1 MNGDHMNRPLT
12 FILADDHALVREG
25 LKMLIST
32 MDNMS
37 VVAEAADGEALL
49 EQVTKTRAD
58 LLLLDLGMPGVAGIQ
73 FISDIRELVP
83 RLKIIVLTANI
94 EPRTVR
100 AAVEAGAS
108 GYLTKDGDPEE
119 LGEAIEAIR
128 KGGTYLA
135 RTVRFAVGEA
145 SGSGRQ
151 HAVPDILSP
160 VPLTR
165 REREILALVAQGLT
179 AREIAERLGISPLTV
194 RKHVCPQPEGCRAA
208 PCRRPASR
216 QYLFNHQL
224 FSRGD
229 GQSIYATCRMFSP
242 DGPAY
247 SSLPQRHVA
256 IASCGDRIIG
266 EEPACRRWN
275 CCCRLPWRPSP
286 SPACRD
292 RQSST

>member
-119 LGEAIEAIR
+119 LGEAIEAIG

-194 RKHVCPQPEGCRAA
+194 RKHRENLMGKLNLHSAA
-208 PCRRPASR
+208 ELTA
-216 QYLFNHQL
+216 
-224 FSRGD
+224 
-229 GQSIYATCRMFSP
+229 YAVRL
-242 DGPAY
+242 G
-247 SSLPQRHVA
+247 LPTA
-256 IASCGDRIIG
+256 
-266 EEPACRRWN
+266 
-275 CCCRLPWRPSP
+275 
-286 SPACRD
+286 
-292 RQSST
+292 